1 MGIYMI
7 SKEIIELIP
16 EGKAFGFDQLMHF
29 LISIKEFP
37 NVIPFN
43 GYWLDIGRP
52 DDYAE
57 AIEKFAEN
65 PKKFLDA

>member
-1 MGIYMI
+1 MN
-7 SKEIIELIP
+7 
-16 EGKAFGFDQLMHF
+16 F
-29 LISIKEFP
+29 LISIKKFP
-37 NVIPFN
+37 NVIPFH

-65 PKKFLDA
+65 PKKFLELIVLKFSLSSTSIIRN